1 MVKKDCLLHKN
12 FITLC
17 KEFHY
22 FLKKE
27 DAKVTD
33 EIARAQDALIT
44 RVFNFPTPID
54 TLEKIE
60 NNIPKFIVRNRQ
72 IYEMIFT
79 QLQVHPCYLINWIMQ
94 CHIEE
99 A

>member
-1 MVKKDCLLHKN
+1 MKQVLRRIKFRVQEDLQNAANQIQSKEMVKKDCLLHKN

-54 TLEKIE
+54 TL
-60 NNIPKFIVRNRQ
+60 
-72 IYEMIFT
+72 
-79 QLQVHPCYLINWIMQ
+79 
-94 CHIEE
+94 
-99 A
+99 